1 MDHGQVIFQT
11 YPVREPPQRKAGA
24 DEIMVLPGAIVSCG
38 IVIDMVVYMIL
49 VNVGTY
55 KELILTLRPAHSS
68 FIADPIGLL
77 RGYLSGLERLAY
89 LEEQRPSVSL
99 PARFGLILAMH
110 QQELRMC
117 RGVVAE
123 VRGHSPQFLRVK
135 GIFKPFLHGLDS
147 AFVCRFF
154 VRLYVGCGR
163 RQSSLSVNYASSYY
177 ILIHKSE
184 YSFIVTSSASVCW
197 SANRQ
202 PIQRAVFLYPRSS
215 TVMK

>member
-1 MDHGQVIFQT
+1 
-11 YPVREPPQRKAGA
+11 
-24 DEIMVLPGAIVSCG
+24 MVLSGAIVGRG
-38 IVIDMVVYMIL
+38 IVIDVVVDMTL
-49 VNVGTY
+49 VNVGTD
-55 KELILTLRPAHSS
+55 KELILTLRPAHSG
-68 FIADPIGLL
+68 FIADPVGLL

-89 LEEQRPSVSL
+89 LEEQRPSISL
-99 PARFGLILAMH
+99 PARFSLILAMH

-163 RQSSLSVNYASSYY
+163 SNSSYSM
-177 ILIHKSE
+177 I
-184 YSFIVTSSASVCW
+184 
-197 SANRQ
+197 
-202 PIQRAVFLYPRSS
+202 
-215 TVMK
+215 